1 MNVYY
6 ASDTNPGT
14 SVVKQHV
21 AGSPYIIR
29 VIPSKAYAPA
39 TICRGVGLRQAR
51 VDAPFSFEVQLFDR
65 FSNHLI
71 HGGDKIYVRLI
82 GGAQFRQKLPIVPRC
97 RDTVNGR
104 HQCSY
109 QAEYNGTHELQIQLL
124 NASTTSP
131 GGLGLTAKYYIS
143 ANPGG
148 LDEVISADST
158 VTASFEEPY
167 YQRIESS
174 VSGSWPDGYVIPVID
189 ASADRKNLLSMR
201 NETDKVVGTMAD
213 DYGAPNEGSDTDI
226 GALRK
231 IGQSVTWEGYLVPP
245 RDDLYEFQL
254 DMKRMRGSIYID
266 NELVYDSVEGISET
280 VAFISNSAYHIR
292 VEVIVVEAT
301 SWQSPVSVSLEWKT
315 PVFKWA
321 RIPAFFLFDSANA
334 VQFSPFPVN
343 VGGMMTNVHFPGQN
357 IY

>member
-1 MNVYY
+1 M
-6 ASDTNPGT
+6 
-14 SVVKQHV
+14 
-21 AGSPYIIR
+21 
-29 VIPSKAYAPA
+29 
-39 TICRGVGLRQAR
+39 
-51 VDAPFSFEVQLFDR
+51 
-65 FSNHLI
+65 
-71 HGGDKIYVRLI
+71 
-82 GGAQFRQKLPIVPRC
+82 
-97 RDTVNGR
+97 
-104 HQCSY
+104 
-109 QAEYNGTHELQIQLL
+109 
-124 NASTTSP
+124 
-131 GGLGLTAKYYIS
+131 
-143 ANPGG
+143 
-148 LDEVISADST
+148 
-158 VTASFEEPY
+158 
-167 YQRIESS
+167 
-174 VSGSWPDGYVIPVID
+174 
-189 ASADRKNLLSMR
+189 
-201 NETDKVVGTMAD
+201 
-213 DYGAPNEGSDTDI
+213 
-226 GALRK
+226 
-231 IGQSVTWEGYLVPP
+231 TWEGYLVPP